1 MDMEEFPDLA
11 DPGRLLS
18 IDAEFADGRFMLE
31 LSICD
36 ARGETVY
43 SRRFKPSKIKTWQAY
58 PHNITPQMVH
68 DAPAFADCI
77 AEISD
82 IISRAAYITGF
93 ALENDIRKLEA
104 EGLRIPRHV
113 RIIELREWFWTLYGQ
128 SHGLDLT
135 QGIGNQRVAE
145 ELGIEV
151 DDSSLHSSA
160 YDAQVSV
167 RSLARLVAS
176 HTGCLPEAH
185 SMAELVDAVTEKFAA
200 DKDAYDRRMSAGYCF
215 ITSDGDRYRLKS
227 SRNRPD
233 DNDIIAMIHVE
244 DRKEA
249 MVYFSNL
256 FLGRIIEGNLSLPKL
271 TDRKLAMFRKY
282 TNSYTPEGKQIA
294 SKLMQLARKYR

>member
-1 MDMEEFPDLA
+1 M
-11 DPGRLLS
+11 
-18 IDAEFADGRFMLE
+18 
-31 LSICD
+31 
-36 ARGETVY
+36 
-43 SRRFKPSKIKTWQAY
+43 
-58 PHNITPQMVH
+58 
-68 DAPAFADCI
+68 
-77 AEISD
+77 
-82 IISRAAYITGF
+82 
-93 ALENDIRKLEA
+93 
-104 EGLRIPRHV
+104 
-113 RIIELREWFWTLYGQ
+113 
-128 SHGLDLT
+128 
-135 QGIGNQRVAE
+135 AE

-282 TNSYTPEGKQIA
+282 TNSYTPEGKQMA